1 MVHSSR
7 TKRGFNAAAWTPL
20 TSSLQKILRQC
31 SWQARRHIRQR
42 QTATHP
48 PISHT
53 VNKQKHQEFFV
64 FRTLHPKTQKQ
75 KRAKEEEETH
85 FIHSLTFRNAA
96 WGRARPPICLTKAST
111 NFKQSSWAFA
121 TLLLRIHMMH
131 SRILKTPISS
141 SNRIATVKDV
151 CSSEDPTN
159 SLQMSERSLTNRER
173 LSESYEPPP
182 PPLLLLTDSSAASL
196 SAAKQSSSFF
206 TIFSPNPLLALLL
219 LHGGFRYPNR
229 AYCKRDPHW
238 IHTLRVQNF

>member
-1 MVHSSR
+1 MLHSSS
-7 TKRGFNAAAWTPL
+7 TVRGFNAAAWTPL
-20 TSSLQKILRQC
+20 TSSLRKILRQC

-53 VNKQKHQEFFV
+53 VNKQKHQELFV

-111 NFKQSSWAFA
+111 NFKQSSRAFA
-121 TLLLRIHMMH
+121 TLLSRIRMMH
-131 SRILKTPISS
+131 SKILKTPISS
-141 SNRIATVKDV
+141 SNKIATAKDI

-159 SLQMSERSLTNRER
+159 PCKCRRDRSQIERGCRSRMS
-173 LSESYEPPP
+173 
-182 PPLLLLTDSSAASL
+182 LLLLCCCSSTPPLPPLVQL
-196 SAAKQSSSFF
+196 SNPPTSSPFF
-206 TIFSPNPLLALLL
+206 PQTHS
-219 LHGGFRYPNR
+219 
-229 AYCKRDPHW
+229 
-238 IHTLRVQNF
+238 

>member
-1 MVHSSR
+1 MLHSSS
-7 TKRGFNAAAWTPL
+7 TVRGFNATAWTTL
-20 TSSLQKILRQC
+20 TSSLRKILRQC
-31 SWQARRHIRQR
+31 SWRARRHIRQR

-64 FRTLHPKTQKQ
+64 FRTLHLKTQKQ

-96 WGRARPPICLTKAST
+96 WGRAHPLICLTKAST
-111 NFKQSSWAFA
+111 NFKQSSRAFA
-121 TLLLRIHMMH
+121 TLLSRICMMH

-141 SNRIATVKDV
+141 SNRIATAKDV

-182 PPLLLLTDSSAASL
+182 PPLLLTDSSAASL

-206 TIFSPNPLLALLL
+206 SIFSPNPLLVLLL
-219 LHGGFRYPNR
+219 LHGVFRYRNHFL
-229 AYCKRDPHW
+229 K
-238 IHTLRVQNF
+238 LGSN